1 MVEEGKE
8 KAWELRNW
16 KNFEQRG
23 VLEQRGV
30 ESESEESA
38 IRIQSSA
45 WDK

>member
-8 KAWELRNW
+8 KAWSLGVKKLKGFW
-16 KNFEQRG
+16 
-23 VLEQRGV
+23 VLEQKGV